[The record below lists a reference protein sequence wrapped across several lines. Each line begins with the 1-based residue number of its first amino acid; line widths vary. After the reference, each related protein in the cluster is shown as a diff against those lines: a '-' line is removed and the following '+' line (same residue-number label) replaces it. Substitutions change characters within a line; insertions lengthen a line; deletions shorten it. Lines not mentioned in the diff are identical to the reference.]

1 MSEAPRVRVR
11 PIFAIPLAEV
21 RHPEPDELLA
31 NLREQFLRDE
41 QDPARM
47 GFEGQKVIGGAIAD
61 SRNDLFL
68 REEAP
73 LRQLRDFCHDALRSL
88 VQALARC
95 DEATLDS
102 LRFCYHAWFH
112 VTRAGGHQ
120 ALHIHPNAS
129 WSGVFC
135 VDRGDEVA
143 EAPDSGVLRFHH
155 PSTHASMHVDPGNT
169 SLREPFNLG
178 GYEVE
183 HEPGVLILFPS
194 FLAHEVLPYRGDR
207 PRIVVAF
214 NCWIEGAA
222 RAPHATIVGPSC
234 TNAMIPPHRQLR

>member
-1 MSEAPRVRVR
+1 MGEAPRVRVR

-21 RHPEPDELLA
+21 RHDDPDELLVA
-31 NLREQFLRDE
+31 LREQFLRDE

-47 GFEGQKVIGGAIAD
+47 GYEGQKVISGAIAD

-68 REEAP
+68 RDEPP
-73 LRQLRDFCHDALRSL
+73 LVELRNFCHDAVRSL
-88 VQALARC
+88 VLALGRQ
-95 DEATLDS
+95 DEGTLAS

-112 VTRAGGHQ
+112 ITRAGGHQ
-120 ALHIHPNAS
+120 PLHIHPNAS

-135 VDRGDEVA
+135 VDPGDTVEG
-143 EAPDSGVLRFHH
+143 APDSGVLRFHH
-155 PSTHASMHVDPGNT
+155 PSTHASMHADPGN

-178 GYEVE
+178 GYEVA
-183 HEPGVLILFPS
+183 HEPGVLLLFPS
-194 FLAHEVLPYRGDR
+194 FLAHEVLPYHGEQ

-222 RAPHATIVGPSC
+222 RAPHATING
-234 TNAMIPPHRQLR
+234 H